1 MEFVFSAEML
11 ALVWTLGWVEE
22 VGPKRVIV
30 CSDSAASLVALK
42 EGKLKAHQDLIIDM
56 LMVLHRVRQKGCKVQ
71 EPKIGLTYTPHF
83 RVFLYLYYFLHYRI
97 IVNTSKL

>member
-1 MEFVFSAEML
+1 ML

-22 VGPKRVIV
+22 VGPKRVIL

-42 EGKLKAHQDLIIDM
+42 EGKLKAHPHLIIDM

-71 EPKIGLTYTPHF
+71 NQSLDSPTHLIPGFFSICAIFY
-83 RVFLYLYYFLHYRI
+83 I
-97 IVNTSKL
+97 IE